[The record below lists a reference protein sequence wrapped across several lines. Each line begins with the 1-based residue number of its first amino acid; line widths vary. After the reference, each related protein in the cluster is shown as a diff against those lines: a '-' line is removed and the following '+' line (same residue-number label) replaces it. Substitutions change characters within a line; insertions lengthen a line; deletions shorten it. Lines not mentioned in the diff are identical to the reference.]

1 MEPIFLA
8 AQQDAIPE
16 LRRFVVSDGRR
27 VVMTESLEEAAGLL
41 EAGGAATPAGREALE
56 TQPSNGSV
64 TGAWSA
70 AALEL
75 LEQAEARAR
84 EGDWEGYGEA
94 IAALRALLE
103 SLRAGGG

>member
-1 MEPIFLA
+1 
-8 AQQDAIPE
+8 
-16 LRRFVVSDGRR
+16 
-27 VVMTESLEEAAGLL
+27 LL
-41 EAGGAATPAGREALE
+41 EAGGAAARAEGDALE
-56 TQPSNGSV
+56 TPPSNGSV
-64 TGAWSA
+64 TETWSG